1 MHCGS
6 RPYHRLRLSRPNV
19 EKSFN
24 CFNRRTSDP
33 SANQIALCKYTYKC
47 TVPMKS
53 PLCNT
58 TRENPNPNP
67 YPGKHVDAS
76 KSPHPSTDG
85 GSGQKRRKG
94 IFRLWTLGTEPRTF
108 WFCFDDQTARLVAV
122 QAASGDGGK
131 TC

>member
-1 MHCGS
+1 
-6 RPYHRLRLSRPNV
+6 
-19 EKSFN
+19 
-24 CFNRRTSDP
+24 
-33 SANQIALCKYTYKC
+33 
-47 TVPMKS
+47 MKS

-108 WFCFDDQTARLVAV
+108 WFCFDDQTARLWLYKLLAV
-122 QAASGDGGK
+122 MGRNMLMLAVLNE
-131 TC
+131 